1 MSFVFVVLLQLSLES
16 PREAFARAEALYQ
29 EQRYDEAA
37 GVYES
42 MRALGIEDAALD
54 YNLGNAYF
62 KAGRLGLSVL
72 SYERALV
79 LAPSDED
86 ARTNLLYANE
96 LVADAVDEAP
106 LPLAVRWAVDVYRS
120 LRLNFLASVLS
131 VAFVLGGAALTLVLY
146 DAWRQPQWGRSSAIV
161 ALVICA
167 TFALASGGAL
177 ASKVNAAANRV
188 EAIVL
193 TENAYVRSGPGEA
206 NPRLAEIHEGLKVRV
221 ISEREGWY
229 QVTLANGL
237 TGWLRASELETI

>member
-1 MSFVFVVLLQLSLES
+1 MSFVFVLLMQLALES
-16 PREAFARAEALYQ
+16 PQEAFARAEALYQ

-86 ARTNLLYANE
+86 VRTNLLYANE
-96 LVADAVDEAP
+96 LVADAVEEAP

-120 LRLNFLASVLS
+120 LQPNFLAILLS
-131 VAFVLGGAALTLVLY
+131 IAFVLGGAALTLVLY

-167 TFALASGGAL
+167 TLALASGGAL

-237 TGWLRASELETI
+237 TGWLRESELETI